1 MLAITGDTIILELT
15 VDTCYKEGV
24 MVSMRG
30 RWRSSRR
37 RRLVLDEG
45 EVVGRDSAGR
55 GRDWTRWRW
64 SDSTIRRRG
73 VRRDETAAWLD
84 DQGSVV

>member
-1 MLAITGDTIILELT
+1 MLAITGDTIIFELT
-15 VDTCYKEGV
+15 VGTCYKEGV
-24 MVSMRG
+24 MASRRG

-37 RRLVLDEG
+37 WRLVLDEG
-45 EVVGRDSAGR
+45 EVVGRDPAER
-55 GRDWTRWRW
+55 GRDWARWRW

-84 DQGSVV
+84 DQGGVV